1 MEYIDK
7 EIGSLKLSNQAGVV
21 CYLECY
27 WKSGKNGDAKRIG
40 KTDSILL
47 GQSGTLNIN
56 ETELSDEGE
65 IWVTA
70 FANVSAGKDCNGTTW
85 FRYKADSKNTAVFTI
100 SGVINFTTISFDSI
114 YVHGNGIFR
123 GYAIPVEGLSFLDHT
138 YVHIE
143 KNDNTRDVYGCWGRA
158 DGGRQICEGTGDVA
172 EAEMIATPIGLAG
185 IVYGV
190 TGVCHQTA
198 NRILYPAQITVRMA
212 GGYAISSAIYG
223 TYGLGDFEHNLVTSC
238 NDVYFNGLEEI
249 NRKYRG
255 MELDSNTH
263 IEKTTEELALLAKMK
278 LGTDCKI
285 NMDALRTIVAF
296 ADSERVKIV
305 SRRDLTDVSMK
316 GLINML
322 ANRIAERFA
331 EILSDE
337 DYKNFIGVQKGKQL
351 AIV

>member
-7 EIGSLKLSNQAGVV
+7 EIGSLKLNNQAGVV

-27 WKSGKNGDAKRIG
+27 WKSGKNGEAKRIG

-56 ETELSDEGE
+56 ETGLSDEGE

-70 FANVSAGKDCNGTTW
+70 FANVSAGRDCNGSTW
-85 FRYKADSKNTAVFTI
+85 LKYKANSKNTAEFTI
-100 SGVINFTTISFDSI
+100 TGVINFTTISFDSI
-114 YVHGNGIFR
+114 YEHGDGSFR
-123 GYAIPVEGLSFLDHT
+123 GYAIPVDGLSFLDHT
-138 YVHIE
+138 YVHID
-143 KNDNTRDVYGCWGRA
+143 KNDNTKDIYGCWGRS

-172 EAEMIATPIGLAG
+172 EAEMIATPNGLAG

-198 NRILYPAQITVRMA
+198 NRILYPAQITVMEA

-223 TYGLGDFEHNLVTSC
+223 TYGLGEFENNMVASC
-238 NDVYFNGLEEI
+238 DDVYFNGLEEI
-249 NRKYRG
+249 GRKYHG
-255 MELDSNTH
+255 MGHDSNTH
-263 IEKTTEELALLAKMK
+263 IERTVEELALLAKIK
-278 LGTDCKI
+278 LGTERKLD
-285 NMDALRTIVAF
+285 MDALRTIVTF

-305 SRRDLTDVSMK
+305 SRRDLTEISMK

-337 DYKNFIGVQKGKQL
+337 DYKNFIGVQKGKPL